1 MSRIPRFLGAIVRIV
16 LIVLVLSFLGSAAV
30 SMGMIDVG
38 PADDTTIETP
48 DPLPD
53 WPLVWDIPID
63 GDPGVEPKTQPSPA
77 EGTVSDPVTEDPGN
91 TSIETGRATIN
102 SNDVEARIHER
113 INAIRADNDLSQI
126 DHDDAIASIAR
137 TYSHDMAEREYFS
150 HVNPEGKGP
159 DDRFGDL
166 YPRKCHAIGEN
177 LALVSVT
184 GATDANEIAERIVT
198 GWMNSEGHREN
209 ILTARWD
216 SEGIGV
222 YFDDGRVYATQE
234 FCDEW

>member
-1 MSRIPRFLGAIVRIV
+1 MSRILRLFGAVVRIM
-16 LIVLVLSFLGSAAV
+16 LIVVVLSFLGSAAV

-53 WPLVWDIPID
+53 WPLVWDLPLD
-63 GDPGVEPKTQPSPA
+63 GDSGVSPKTQPTPA
-77 EGTVSDPVTEDPGN
+77 EGTVGDPVTVDPGT
-91 TSIETGRATIN
+91 TSIETGRATIS

-113 INAIRADNDLSQI
+113 INAIRAENGLSQLG
-126 DHDDAIASIAR
+126 HDNAIASIAR
-137 TYSHDMAEREYFS
+137 TYSHDMAKREYFS
-150 HVNPEGKGP
+150 HVNPEGEGP
-159 DDRFGDL
+159 ADRFGEL

-177 LALVSVT
+177 LALVSGT
-184 GATDANEIAERIVT
+184 GAVTADEIAQRIVT

-216 SEGIGV
+216 SHGIGV
-222 YFDDGRVYATQE
+222 YMGDGRVYATQE